1 MFPTA
6 RRSRFSTVRALAIVA
21 ATLALAVGGL
31 PGVASAHGSTTD
43 AASRNFGCWQR
54 WGTRHQD
61 PAMQTQ
67 DPMCWQAFRANADT
81 MWNWMS
87 LFREGVA
94 GNHQGAIPNGQL
106 CSGGRTQ
113 GGRFASLDTVGNWTA
128 RAVGRSFTMRLFDQ
142 ASHGADY
149 VRVYITRQGF
159 NPTTQALGW
168 NNLEL
173 VAQVGNRPA
182 STWQQTTSPHAGVA
196 LNINVNAGS
205 RSGRHIVYTIWQA
218 SHFDQ
223 SYYFCSDVNIA

>member
-6 RRSRFSTVRALAIVA
+6 RRSRLSAVRALAIVA

-31 PGVASAHGSTTD
+31 PGIASAHGSTTD

-54 WGTRHQD
+54 WGTRHLD

-128 RAVGRSFTMRLFDQ
+128 KNVGRSFTMRLFDQ

-182 STWQQTTSPHAGVA
+182 STWQQTNSPHAGVA
-196 LNINVNAGS
+196 LNISVNAGS

-223 SYYFCSDVNIA
+223 SYYFCSDVNIT